1 MLAATRETIP
11 TIFAAFRSRL
21 YTEHLKMN
29 DTSPMMEQ
37 YWRLKSQ
44 HPGAIL
50 FFHLGDFYETFFD
63 DAKTVAS
70 ELDVVLTARNGNPM
84 AGVPVRRGESYIN
97 RLLKKGYKVAVC
109 QQVENPK
116 TAKGLV
122 KRRIV
127 RVATP
132 GTVLDE
138 DVLDAGTNNYLVGI
152 FSQEKHALAV
162 ADLSTG
168 EFRCTMG
175 LDASALDGELHRLSP
190 SEILVPA
197 SWGPEKLQKLDEL
210 HASISSV
217 QVDQYEVENM
227 PSPEEVFPPAAL
239 RAAAVVYNYIV
250 ETQKEAAQHL
260 RPLQLYSV
268 DDHMDLDP
276 FTVRSMELIHP
287 LRDGGKRGT
296 ILGVVDQTCTSMG
309 RRLLRRRLL
318 SPMVDLRQITRR
330 LDAVEAL
337 VGEEI
342 PRQQLRESMK
352 SVRDLER
359 LTGRLGSHRVR
370 PMDVLLIQ
378 RTLERVPEIADRI
391 PGIDTCEK
399 TEGKTTR
406 SRDEEGRASDTL
418 WDVHGRLTCSAVG
431 GLSALL
437 KNMLVDQP
445 PQHIGEGGVIR
456 DGYDATLDGLRAAVA
471 NTKEEIAAIEGR
483 EREKTGIGTLKVG
496 YNKVFGY
503 YLEVTRTHLEKVPP
517 RYHRRQTLS
526 NAERFTIDELHG
538 LEQAIE
544 EKQAAA
550 VAREKEIYDAAVNE
564 LTQSIPELQSI
575 SDALAELDVALSLA
589 QIAARDGYSRPAF
602 NDRSEIRIRDGRHPV
617 VEQVE
622 EFVPNDL
629 EMDRDTSLVVLTGP
643 NMAGKSVFLR
653 QAAVICLL
661 AQVGSFVPASEA
673 SVPIVDQVFA
683 RVGASDALAEG
694 ISTFMMEMLEVSTIL
709 ERATSHSLI
718 ILDEMG
724 RGTSTFDGMAIAWA
738 IAHELASRTQAK
750 TLFATHYHELTELAD
765 ELPSVK
771 NLHVT
776 VKELGD
782 HVVFLHHVEEGI
794 AEGSYGVHVARLAG
808 LPVRVTEEADRILD
822 SLRDEQSLTRVQQNL
837 SPKQP
842 LPLFGAEDHPVI
854 KEIRNID
861 TDRLTPLEALNL
873 LVRWKETL

>member
-1 MLAATRETIP
+1 
-11 TIFAAFRSRL
+11 
-21 YTEHLKMN
+21 MN

-63 DAKTVAS
+63 DAKTVAA

-84 AGVPVRRGESYIN
+84 AGVPVRRGEAYIN
-97 RLLKKGYKVAVC
+97 RLLKKGYKVAIC

-116 TAKGLV
+116 NAKGLV

-138 DVLDAGTNNYLVGI
+138 DVLDAGINNYLVGI
-152 FSQEKHALAV
+152 YSEELHALAV

-168 EFRCTMG
+168 EFRCTTG
-175 LDASALDGELHRLSP
+175 LDVSALDGELHRLSP

-197 SWGPEKLQKLDEL
+197 SWSPERLRKLDDF
-210 HASISSV
+210 HASISTIEA
-217 QVDQYEVENM
+217 DGYEAGEM
-227 PSPEEVFPPAAL
+227 PAPTATFPHAAL
-239 RAAAVVYNYIV
+239 RAAAAVYNYIV
-250 ETQKEAAQHL
+250 GTQKGTAQHL
-260 RPLQLYSV
+260 RPLRLYSV
-268 DDHMDLDP
+268 DEHMDLDP

-318 SPMVDLRQITRR
+318 SPLVDVRQITRR
-330 LDAVEAL
+330 LDAVEVL
-337 VGEEI
+337 VGAEI

-359 LTGRLGSHRVR
+359 LTGRLGSHRIR

-378 RTLERVPEIADRI
+378 RTLERVPEIVSRI
-391 PGIDTCEK
+391 PCVAVCEK
-399 TEGKTTR
+399 ADGEQIR
-406 SRDEEGRASDTL
+406 LRDGEARTSDDL
-418 WDVHGRLTCSAVG
+418 ADVRRRLTGSAVG
-431 GLSALL
+431 ELSALL

-445 PQHIGEGGVIR
+445 SQHIGEGGVIR
-456 DGYDATLDGLRAAVA
+456 DGYDATLDGLRTAIA
-471 NTKEEIAAIEGR
+471 NTKEEIAAVEGR

-526 NAERFTIDELHG
+526 NAERFTIDELHA
-538 LEQAIE
+538 LEQDIE

-550 VAREKEIYDAAVNE
+550 VAREKQIYDAAVNE
-564 LTQSIPELQSI
+564 LAQSIPELQSI
-575 SDALAELDVALSLA
+575 SDALAELDVVLSLA
-589 QIAARDGYSRPAF
+589 QIAARDGYSRPTF
-602 NDRSEIRIRDGRHPV
+602 DHRGEIRIRDGRHPV

-629 EMDRDTSLVVLTGP
+629 AMDHDTSLVVLTGP

-661 AQVGSFVPASEA
+661 AQVGSFVPAREA
-673 SVPIVDQVFA
+673 CVPIVDQVFA

-709 ERATSHSLI
+709 ERATSRSLI

-750 TLFATHYHELTELAD
+750 TLFATHYHELTQLAD

-822 SLRDEQSLTRVQQNL
+822 SLRDEQPLPRFRQTRT
-837 SPKQP
+837 PKQP
-842 LPLFGAEDHPVI
+842 LPLFGAEDHPVV
-854 KEIRNID
+854 KEIRQID
-861 TDRLTPLEALNL
+861 TDRLTPMEALNL
-873 LVRWKETL
+873 LARWKETL